1 MWQGSFLELQD
12 YNNFGRY
19 SELLCGPSSCC
30 MAMCWDLEDLLSP
43 VHSAG
48 PWSPPQALPHGLPP
62 ALPHF
67 FCSGT
72 MLYNCIQEH
81 NGRAD
86 PQAETGNRPCEEKS
100 QL

>member
-19 SELLCGPSSCC
+19 SQLLCGPSSCC
-30 MAMCWDLEDLLSP
+30 TAMCWDLEDLLSP

-62 ALPHF
+62 VLPHF

-86 PQAETGNRPCEEKS
+86 HQAEMGNRPCEEKS